1 MAYVDVQ
8 GTRDHILIVL
18 LYCLDYGKVSSEIGR
33 CREFLQYCLENG
45 SRDLIKAG
53 LELLRLLYRSELQDF
68 SSWGIDLLV
77 TKLSISKDEEIL
89 SNVLDVIE
97 EVTQEDQENMEMF
110 LEKWPKL

>member
-1 MAYVDVQ
+1 M
-8 GTRDHILIVL
+8 
-18 LYCLDYGKVSSEIGR
+18 
-33 CREFLQYCLENG
+33 ENG

-89 SNVLDVIE
+89 SKVLDVIE